1 MEEKEIEVCGK
12 KISVVTDLSKEYIE
26 DNSLKILLDDT
37 MDLGEVVSDVV
48 SYDEKEVTNEMV
60 VNEQK

>member
-60 VNEQK
+60 VNE

>member
-12 KISVVTDLSKEYIE
+12 KIGVVTDLSKEYIE

-48 SYDEKEVTNEMV
+48 SCDEKEVTNEMV
-60 VNEQK
+60 VNE